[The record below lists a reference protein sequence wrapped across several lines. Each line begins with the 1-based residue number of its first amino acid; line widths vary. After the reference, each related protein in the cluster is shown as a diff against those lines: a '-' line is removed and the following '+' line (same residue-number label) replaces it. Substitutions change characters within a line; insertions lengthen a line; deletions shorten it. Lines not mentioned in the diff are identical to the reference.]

1 MPILDSSFDTH
12 VIDGSGYDFSA
23 TRLDQLDATEYTLVC
38 IAADVSSSVGS
49 FRAEI
54 ESCVKEVVR
63 ACGHSPRA
71 DNLMLRLTR
80 FNHRIE
86 EVHGYRPL
94 TECNPI
100 DYDGALPCSGCTA
113 LYDASHNAVES
124 VARYGHD
131 LQDAG
136 LTANGIVFVIT
147 DGEDNQSTQSVV
159 AIRDALTK
167 ARSAE
172 HLESVLTILVGVG
185 TDNQDLGTVLSDL
198 ANDAGFDHFL
208 GLPAADAKTLASLAD
223 FVSRHIAL
231 QSRVLGTGAAA
242 RALSLSF

>member
-1 MPILDSSFDTH
+1 MPILNGSFDTH
-12 VIDGSGYDFSA
+12 LIDGSGYDFSA

-49 FRAEI
+49 FRTEI

-71 DNLMLRLTR
+71 DNLMLRLSR
-80 FNHRIE
+80 FNERVT

-94 TECNPI
+94 AECHL
-100 DYDGALPCSGCTA
+100 DEYDGALPCSGCTA

-124 VARYGHD
+124 VARYGYD

-136 LTANGIVFVIT
+136 LTANGIVFVVT
-147 DGEDNQSTQSVV
+147 DGEDNSSTQSVNSV
-159 AIRDALTK
+159 VDALGK
-167 ARSAE
+167 ARRAE

-185 TDNQDLGTVLSDL
+185 TQGGNVSTHLADL
-198 ANDAGFDHFL
+198 ARDAGFDHFL
-208 GLPAADAKTLASLAD
+208 DLPTADAKTLAGLAD
-223 FVSRHIAL
+223 FVSRHIAM
-231 QSRVLGTGAAA
+231 QSRVLGSGAAA